1 VVQQQHLDTNANA
14 KSVKK
19 TMRQCSECGGE
30 TESTLCNKTENGAL
44 PTSLV
49 RILDDF

>member
-30 TESTLCNKTENGAL
+30 TEERIFVQQNGKWCFANL
-44 PTSLV
+44 IGAHP
-49 RILDDF
+49 